1 MDLLKSK
8 KKSVEFEER
17 SSKIQQGFLEENQE
31 MFSEKQKYA
40 ADSEDLRVF
49 KHELEDAFA
58 PVDIKVSAQELVKER
73 DIRLVQNA
81 AAVMEKNFAEYM
93 EREEKEVMLPNLEE
107 MKEAHT
113 VKYETKVI
121 KHTLKKDETVVE
133 KVVEEKDRRLRE
145 KQGRRKLVSTAA
157 NELTDQRIK
166 ARYDVDID
174 IKKKMDFGTFEQ
186 LSAFSAYMDKDEFKR
201 ITRTYGEG
209 VSRERTYDKDN
220 AESVKEREKTR
231 EENLYPAMDVLTD
244 VIMKM
249 DPGSFDVSN
258 DMAISRNARE
268 LEKMSQA
275 VKSYESLLD
284 KNQDYLTHMLSKKVS
299 ADSDVTFGDRILKK
313 LEELSAISNY
323 YKLRKIIM
331 EDDLYVTL
339 ADEEISMEEEAGDN
353 IRMKNLKKNLRL
365 SYYAGVHM
373 QQVFNNVTILP
384 ETFKTK
390 DAKAAVVT
398 GRRMDY
404 AVADILEK
412 NPSLSRAD
420 AYKQYQKELKAQNQA
435 VEKTAREQLLFAPK
449 EQYDLLTLD
458 ASKQKKTP
466 ACGEYGGH
474 LFHTVNKGMNTED
487 MVKHA
492 GKLKLRSRYLDMK
505 KKTGSKT
512 WGESPKF
519 MGGKDDYLQDVE
531 LSDNWDRLDM
541 AYSTEY
547 AYKKTDDEVME
558 MIDLLSIQKDTKK
571 WNEIQND
578 PEAVAYYE
586 SAFKEMAM
594 KNFEAIYGSVVRA
607 GETIGMTA
615 LFMHPIDLIQ
625 QATMDL
631 KLLLLPA
638 AVVTNITAG
647 NNPELI
653 KKLFAENDPDGNF
666 VFDLDDMLLMGGGMA
681 SINFKVVS
689 ASEMFQGLTGK
700 SEAATSTE
708 MFGYNANKA
717 METEFNEYLESLK
730 ETGKNDEVK
739 KLSKYTIEEKADWY
753 AARHPELFSVKNLLR
768 KKDGEFIFR
777 NDLIKG
783 ASSSLQ
789 EAEEAITK
797 FIKSGRVR
805 IPTDE
810 ELKNYEKHLKDDGYC
825 TLRNGKSDEVIAEYK
840 EDLQKKINTLKSN
853 EEDLAELKKGDVNS
867 KKTKEKI
874 ADKEARI
881 IKIKADINDLSMAI
895 KYQNE
900 SADKRAEEDP
910 FCLDIIKSGFKES
923 QYEVDGKQK
932 FIRTMNVLTT
942 IGGE

>member
-8 KKSVEFEER
+8 NKSVEFEER
-17 SSKIQQGFLEENQE
+17 SKIQQDFLEENQE

-40 ADSEDLRVF
+40 GDSEDLRVL

-58 PVDIKVSAQELVKER
+58 PVDIKVSAQDLVKER
-73 DIRLVQNA
+73 NITQVQNA
-81 AAVMEKNFAEYM
+81 AAVMEKNFAGYM

-145 KQGRRKLVSTAA
+145 KRGRRKLVSTAA

-166 ARYDVDID
+166 ARYDVNID
-174 IKKKMDFGTFEQ
+174 LKKKMDFGTFEQ

-201 ITRTYGEG
+201 ITQTYGEG

-249 DPGSFDVSN
+249 DPGSFDVSS

-284 KNQDYLTHMLSKKVS
+284 KNQDYLTHMLSKNVS
-299 ADSDVTFGDRILKK
+299 NDSDVTFGDRILKK

-353 IRMKNLKKNLRL
+353 IQMKNLKKNLRL

-390 DAKAAVVT
+390 DAKASVVT
-398 GRRMDY
+398 GRRMDV
-404 AVADILEK
+404 AVASILEK
-412 NPSLSRAD
+412 NPLLSRAD

-435 VEKTAREQLLFAPK
+435 VEKTVREQLLIAPK

-458 ASKQKKTP
+458 AGKQKKTP

-474 LFHTVNKGMNTED
+474 LFHTAYKGMNTED

-505 KKTGSKT
+505 KKTGSKS
-512 WGESPKF
+512 WGDSPKF
-519 MGGKDDYLQDVE
+519 NGGEDDYLQKLE

-558 MIDLLSIQKDTKK
+558 MIDLLSIQKDTEK

-681 SINFKVVS
+681 SINFKVIS
-689 ASEMFQGLTGK
+689 ASEMFQGLTEV
-700 SEAATSTE
+700 SETATSTE

-739 KLSKYTIEEKADWY
+739 ELSKYKIQEKADWY
-753 AARHPELFSVKNLLR
+753 VARHPELFSVKNLLR

-783 ASSSLQ
+783 TSGSLQ
-789 EAEEAITK
+789 EAEESVAK

-810 ELKNYEKHLKDDGYC
+810 ELKNYEKHLKNDGYC
-825 TLRNGKSDEVIAEYK
+825 TLRNGKSDEVIAEY
-840 EDLQKKINTLKSN
+840 EETIQKKRKALKGA
-853 EEDLAELKKGDVNS
+853 EEDLAKLKKGDVNS
-867 KKTKEKI
+867 EKTRSKI
-874 ADKEARI
+874 ADEETRI
-881 IKIKADINDLSMAI
+881 IKIKADINNLSMAI

-910 FCLDIIKSGFKES
+910 FCLDMIKSGFKES

-932 FIRTMNVLTT
+932 FIQTISVLTT
-942 IGGE
+942 LGGEE

>member
-40 ADSEDLRVF
+40 GDSEDLRVL

-58 PVDIKVSAQELVKER
+58 PVDIEVSAQDLVKEH
-73 DIRLVQNA
+73 DITLVQNA
-81 AAVMEKNFAEYM
+81 AAVMEKNFAGYM

-231 EENLYPAMDVLTD
+231 EEKLYPAMDVLTD

-249 DPGSFDVSN
+249 DPGSFDVSS

-284 KNQDYLTHMLSKKVS
+284 KNQDYLTHMLSKNVS
-299 ADSDVTFGDRILKK
+299 NDSDVTFGDRILKK

-607 GETIGMTA
+607 GETVGMTA

-631 KLLLLPA
+631 KLTLLPA

-783 ASSSLQ
+783 TSSSLQ

-840 EDLQKKINTLKSN
+840 EALQRKRNALKSN
-853 EEDLAELKKGDVNS
+853 EEKLAELKKGDVNS
-867 KKTKEKI
+867 EKTKMKI
-874 ADKEARI
+874 ADEETRI

-932 FIRTMNVLTT
+932 FIRTMNILTT